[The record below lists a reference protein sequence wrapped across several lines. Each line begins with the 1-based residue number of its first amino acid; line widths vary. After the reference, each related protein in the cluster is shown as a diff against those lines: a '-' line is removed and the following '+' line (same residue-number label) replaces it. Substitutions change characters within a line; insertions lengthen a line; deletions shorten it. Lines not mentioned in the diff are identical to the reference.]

1 MEQTLSPIQYAQLKK
16 LLQYHDYVA
25 ISRDI
30 QQEKLSLDSR
40 FMLCLELAQA
50 IMMVNIP
57 KVNELSKRIGTD
69 AFVADSLSKQKSYCY
84 LQAMTIKL
92 IRREYSDYLR
102 GLTPLLVDVLRVL
115 IEHDFLPTLSQY
127 MEPVEKETE
136 QGDKLYRGIQ
146 WSKKKIEADDNLIRR
161 AWQKY
166 YGDYFNYDH
175 YVSSSHLIKLIET
188 YSKNSQIIELT
199 ATIRQIEKYLRN
211 LVAHEVVYVD
221 EAFFQARIGYSPQQV
236 HQLLI
241 QLFNVAGMTDD
252 KQLYSI
258 KGLNNTL
265 NQYLDTQINE

>member
-146 WSKKKIEADDNLIRR
+146 WSKEKIEADDNLIRR